1 MNWSTSIVPFRV
13 REECRYFHL
22 SRPRRNH
29 QPDAPNAEGGA
40 RTFLYE
46 GRSQLGR
53 YVKQY

>member
-1 MNWSTSIVPFRV
+1 MLDLRDVAGGIHIDPAPAV
-13 REECRYFHL
+13 RGVAGTPE
-22 SRPRRNH
+22 
-29 QPDAPNAEGGA
+29 EGGA

>member
-1 MNWSTSIVPFRV
+1 MLHLDNVAGGIHIDPAPAV
-13 REECRYFHL
+13 RRL
-22 SRPRRNH
+22 AG
-29 QPDAPNAEGGA
+29 APEEGGA